1 MVLEVVLDFP
11 AGYANYDESTKTVTP
26 RTGAGH
32 IVVSRDSD
40 DPYYSFVW
48 EPRDGFTPTE
58 EVSSREPLL
67 LIPGDA
73 CWTHIKKCTS
83 GRVFA
88 LKFQSSDKREFFWM
102 QKKNDAKDK
111 NLGTLSADDK
121 IIVDMFQKY
130 LTEDDQDED
139 EEDEDEDMIDA
150 DAQAKVDE
158 STNA

>member
-1 MVLEVVLDFP
+1 M
-11 AGYANYDESTKTVTP
+11 
-26 RTGAGH
+26 
-32 IVVSRDSD
+32 
-40 DPYYSFVW
+40 
-48 EPRDGFTPTE
+48 
-58 EVSSREPLL
+58 
-67 LIPGDA
+67 DA
-73 CWTHIKKCTS
+73 K
-83 GRVFA
+83 
-88 LKFQSSDKREFFWM
+88 E
-102 QKKNDAKDK
+102 NDAKDK